1 MTTENVIERVADGVV
16 HVRFGDHR
24 VDLPWGT
31 VDFSRIATD
40 AQVVRAVAAALGV
53 HPAEL
58 AGACVYRHT
67 NGNVTVRHRCGFG

>member
-1 MTTENVIERVADGVV
+1 MTNVIERVADGVV

-31 VDFSRIATD
+31 VDYSRIATD
-40 AQVVRAVAAALGV
+40 AQVRRAVAAALGV

-58 AGACVYRHT
+58 AGACVHRHV
-67 NGNVTVRHRCGFG
+67 NGDVTVRRPVGFG